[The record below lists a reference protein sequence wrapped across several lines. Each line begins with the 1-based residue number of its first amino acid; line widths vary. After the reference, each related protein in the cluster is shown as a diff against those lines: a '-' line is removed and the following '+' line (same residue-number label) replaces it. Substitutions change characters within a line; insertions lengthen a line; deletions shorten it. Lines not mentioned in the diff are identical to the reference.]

1 MHTCL
6 FFEDCIDFLLLRC
19 LEAVVLEA
27 AEADLAAAGVAEAPH
42 YEEASVLESF
52 NQCTFSI

>member
-52 NQCTFSI
+52 NQCAF